1 MQENELLII
10 DKEISNY
17 WRSIRKNKRI
27 SFWSSNRRY
36 KIMSKIRDG
45 KNRFYRTLN
54 LDNDTKKLLKW
65 YRKVVKKMKQ
75 ESDKK

>member
-1 MQENELLII
+1 
-10 DKEISNY
+10 
-17 WRSIRKNKRI
+17 
-27 SFWSSNRRY
+27 
-36 KIMSKIRDG
+36 MSKIRDG